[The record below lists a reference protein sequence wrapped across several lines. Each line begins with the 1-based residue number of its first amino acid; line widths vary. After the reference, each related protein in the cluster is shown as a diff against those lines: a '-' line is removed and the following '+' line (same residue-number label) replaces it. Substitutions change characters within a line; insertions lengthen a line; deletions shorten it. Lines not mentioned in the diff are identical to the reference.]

1 MARTR
6 NTDKIQKRL
15 KEEERQAKAAAEE
28 KKAAAE
34 EKKAAAEEKKAAE
47 ENQAAKEKKAAAE
60 EEESAEER
68 NLKKERK
75 MLRKRRRWQRR
86 RVMLKVRVVIEVRA
100 EVSRLESARHRR
112 ARQELHY
119 VPSVKKHHKS
129 WASFEAY
136 LKSYERRTNTV
147 LVIAETLNVR
157 LRNERM
163 KKQKRYLQKPDS
175 EIPLVPEDMDPYQRN
190 YICTHGWK
198 VRSRSTGLRPV
209 QRVTF
214 TGCKVRFVAQVY
226 EHSAGRWWIQVKLE
240 FYGHNHHVSEEV
252 FRSYPSKRMVPAD
265 PPKMSDAELL
275 VNSGSKPSRIYD
287 YIRDNSIHRVKM
299 RDVYN
304 IVTRV
309 KAAGSHGEFALSRPR
324 VG

>member
-60 EEESAEER
+60 EEESAEEESEEGEEDAEEEEEMAEEESDAESACGDR
-68 NLKKERK
+68 SSGGSVSS
-75 MLRKRRRWQRR
+75 RKRS
-86 RVMLKVRVVIEVRA
+86 A
-100 EVSRLESARHRR
+100 SESSA
-112 ARQELHY
+112 ELHY

-163 KKQKRYLQKPDS
+163 KKQKR
-175 EIPLVPEDMDPYQRN
+175 
-190 YICTHGWK
+190 
-198 VRSRSTGLRPV
+198 
-209 QRVTF
+209 
-214 TGCKVRFVAQVY
+214 
-226 EHSAGRWWIQVKLE
+226 
-240 FYGHNHHVSEEV
+240 
-252 FRSYPSKRMVPAD
+252 
-265 PPKMSDAELL
+265 
-275 VNSGSKPSRIYD
+275 
-287 YIRDNSIHRVKM
+287 
-299 RDVYN
+299 
-304 IVTRV
+304 
-309 KAAGSHGEFALSRPR
+309 
-324 VG
+324 